1 MTHDAPDAA
10 ELRVG
15 SSALTF
21 NLISLD
27 EATRRVMQS
36 DSRGWRYVITPN
48 LHHIHLLRQ
57 RNELFPVYAGAEML
71 LADGWPIA
79 SMLGRVSG
87 TNVERVAGSD
97 LLEALVESPGEGRS
111 LVLVGGEDESALD
124 VVQERAELN
133 GWKVTAEP
141 APVAEVTDPERRSAL
156 LDRIASAGTGGV
168 VVLGLGAP
176 KQEIFAAE
184 LADRDGRGVILCLG
198 MAINFSA
205 GRAARA
211 PRWMQALR
219 MEWLH
224 RAFQEP
230 IRLIPRYAQDFSTLI
245 PTAFS
250 NLRSRS

>member
-57 RNELFPVYAGAEML
+57 QNELFPVYAGAEML

-97 LLEALVESPGEGRS
+97 LLEALVESRARDDPWSWWAVRTS
-111 LVLVGGEDESALD
+111 QLSTWSRNAL
-124 VVQERAELN
+124 N
-133 GWKVTAEP
+133 
-141 APVAEVTDPERRSAL
+141 
-156 LDRIASAGTGGV
+156 
-168 VVLGLGAP
+168 
-176 KQEIFAAE
+176 
-184 LADRDGRGVILCLG
+184 
-198 MAINFSA
+198 
-205 GRAARA
+205 
-211 PRWMQALR
+211 
-219 MEWLH
+219 
-224 RAFQEP
+224 
-230 IRLIPRYAQDFSTLI
+230 
-245 PTAFS
+245 
-250 NLRSRS
+250 

>member
-1 MTHDAPDAA
+1 MTHDVSDAV

-15 SSALTF
+15 SNALTF
-21 NLISLD
+21 DLIGLD
-27 EATRRVMQS
+27 EATRRVTQS
-36 DSRGWRYVITPN
+36 DMFGWKYVITPN

-57 RNELFPVYAGAEML
+57 RSELFPIYAGADML
-71 LADGWPIA
+71 LADGWPVA
-79 SMLGRVSG
+79 SMLARVSG
-87 TNVERVAGSD
+87 TDVERVAGSD
-97 LLEALVESPGEGRS
+97 LLEALVESQGEGRS
-111 LVLVGGEDESALD
+111 LVLVGGEDEAALH

-141 APVAEVTDPERRSAL
+141 APFAEVADPELRNEL
-156 LDRIASAGTGGV
+156 LDRIASAGTSGV

-176 KQEIFAAE
+176 KQEIFASE
-184 LADRDGRGVILCLG
+184 LASRDGRGFILCLG

-211 PRWMQALR
+211 PQWMQALR

-224 RAFQEP
+224 RALQEP
-230 IRLIPRYAQDFSTLI
+230 ARLIPRYAQDFSALI
-245 PTAFS
+245 PTAVS